1 MNCDKRL
8 LFVTISNHVVCYK
21 ELKKECFMTEIN
33 NTSQFD
39 PQSIPGFTPTTTIGG
54 TQSSPLSAS
63 SIQQSELEALALLW
77 LAGVPILVPPEM
89 NGNSTNSSSGQVVA
103 AAGLSIEATKHDI
116 ISKMWDSY
124 IANIREIADRMKKED
139 VRRQTEDA
147 DKPGP
152 MSSVQYFT
160 YLMSLSGTKRAD
172 EIDGSGNGL
181 SAQFTNTYNQWMV
194 NPIDSG
200 TSVAIAGV
208 GAYPSSSF
216 IAGSVASNPD
226 ALRLSVGADSAL
238 LGVYLSS
245 SPVADALMAV
255 GPTSGLPGDYQAAAA
270 LVAALLNGGALNKA
284 AADTPI
290 SSGGKPQYDLNF
302 AVNYA
307 KNIMA
312 IVTKDIG
319 AGDPTDPQRATQNN
333 MVRLMLSSMALNML
347 YRAAY
352 GGMEGKE
359 FAELLAGNTE
369 DIPSQIRGLVD
380 QLVALVNSYLP
391 KAPASRAEMIA
402 RLREYVDSKE
412 SVDSMLET
420 SGQFG
425 EFLASSD
432 VGASPA

>member
-1 MNCDKRL
+1 MA
-8 LFVTISNHVVCYK
+8 
-21 ELKKECFMTEIN
+21 EIN
-33 NTSQFD
+33 NNSQFD
-39 PQSIPGFTPTTTIGG
+39 PQSIPGFTPTTTVGG

-103 AAGLSIEATKHDI
+103 AAGLSMEATKHEI
-116 ISKMWDSY
+116 ITKMWDSY
-124 IANIREIADRMKKED
+124 IENIRQIADRMKKED
-139 VRRQTEDA
+139 IRRQTEDA

-152 MSSVQYFT
+152 MSSAQYFT
-160 YLMSLSGTKRAD
+160 FLMSLSGTKRAD
-172 EIDGSGNGL
+172 EIDGNGNGL
-181 SAQFTNTYNQWMV
+181 SAQFTNTYNNWMV

-200 TSVAIAGV
+200 SAAIAGV

-216 IAGSVASNPD
+216 IAGSVVSNPD
-226 ALRLSVGADSAL
+226 AIRLAIGADSAL

-245 SPVADALMAV
+245 SPVADALLAV

-270 LVAALLNGGALNKA
+270 LVAALLNGGALNRA
-284 AADTPI
+284 AADTPL

-319 AGDPTDPQRATQNN
+319 AGDPADPQRATQND

-380 QLVALVNSYLP
+380 QLVSLVNSFLP
-391 KAPASRAEMIA
+391 KAPASRADMIA
-402 RLREYVDSKE
+402 RLMEYVDSKE

-425 EFLASSD
+425 EFLASSKNVD
-432 VGASPA
+432 ASRVAYDKG